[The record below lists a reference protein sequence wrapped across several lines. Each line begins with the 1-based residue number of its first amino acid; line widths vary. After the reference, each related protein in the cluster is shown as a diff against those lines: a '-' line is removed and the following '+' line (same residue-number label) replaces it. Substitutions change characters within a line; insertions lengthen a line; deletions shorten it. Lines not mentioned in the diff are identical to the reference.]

1 MIEILNIIFTLI
13 VFSIL
18 SFFSSIFLVNFSS
31 NKKKIDILD
40 ISGSSFIIF
49 LNIIL
54 IFSLINPNKELLFY
68 FCILISVLSIF
79 ILIKNSFNLDN
90 KMLYFFLLLFVLLV
104 SIDISNNFEYTWD
117 VKKYYLHKTTAF
129 YQNFFIDDF
138 VKKSEYPH
146 FGTYIWSFFWKN
158 NLINHE
164 YTGRLIYG
172 FIYVLS
178 IFYFINSF
186 IVSKNTKILISL
198 LLIILT
204 YKTNLFDGKPDI
216 LVFSFF
222 LFLAKYLLEILHK
235 NIVNLTN
242 ILFIVLTLN
251 LLLWTK
257 SEGIAY
263 VILISLTLLLFIQKN
278 FNYKI
283 IFLILVLFIITIK
296 YITYY
301 YYGISFNPNVETF
314 DINILK
320 SINFDFVFS
329 RSMQIIT
336 WYLIYFFTNP
346 IIILS
351 LLSLIIIQTRYNKL
365 LIKFN
370 YLYFFLFTKFCVLFA
385 TYFVTVYP
393 MPFHIKYSLDRIIF
407 HSSGLFIVIIYYC
420 ILNILKDKKK
430 INY

>member
-186 IVSKNTKILISL
+186 TVSKNTKILISL

-222 LFLAKYLLEILHK
+222 LFLAKYLLEIFHK

-320 SINFDFVFS
+320 SINFDFVFT

-365 LIKFN
+365 LIKF
-370 YLYFFLFTKFCVLFA
+370 FF
-385 TYFVTVYP
+385 VY
-393 MPFHIKYSLDRIIF
+393 
-407 HSSGLFIVIIYYC
+407 
-420 ILNILKDKKK
+420 
-430 INY
+430 